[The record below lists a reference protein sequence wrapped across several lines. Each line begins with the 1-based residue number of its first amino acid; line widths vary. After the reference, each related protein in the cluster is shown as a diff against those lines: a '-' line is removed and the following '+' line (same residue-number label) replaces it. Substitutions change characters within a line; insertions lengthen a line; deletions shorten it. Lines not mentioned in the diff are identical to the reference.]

1 MVIFLSYIFVKSKIY
16 VTISLSKG
24 CDEGLQDIAVK
35 NRVKVARIEKGNLTQ
50 GELAKLVG
58 VTRQTMNLIEAQKY
72 NPTIRVCLLISKH
85 LERSLDELFWVEED

>member
-1 MVIFLSYIFVKSKIY
+1 MEELS
-16 VTISLSKG
+16 
-24 CDEGLQDIAVK
+24 VK

-58 VTRQTMNLIEAQKY
+58 VTRQTMNLIEANKY

-85 LERSLDELFWVEED
+85 LERPLDDLFWIED

>member
-1 MVIFLSYIFVKSKIY
+1 M
-16 VTISLSKG
+16 
-24 CDEGLQDIAVK
+24 K

-58 VTRQTMNLIEAQKY
+58 VTRQTMNLIEANKY

-85 LERSLDELFWVEED
+85 LERPLDDLFWIED